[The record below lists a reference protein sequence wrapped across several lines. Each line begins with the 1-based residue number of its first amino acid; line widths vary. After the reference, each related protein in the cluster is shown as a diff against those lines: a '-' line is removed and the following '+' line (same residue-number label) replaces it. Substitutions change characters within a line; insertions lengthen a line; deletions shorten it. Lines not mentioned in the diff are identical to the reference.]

1 MPIRDFAIAAL
12 ITYSAAT
19 SAGCGNRVASTP
31 QAPPHAQEYRTSRLS
46 SESINLEALEAETA
60 LQTGTPTEAKNLRL
74 SQLWHARAEE
84 LSNVPGPGAIAAL
97 LRSAHFALESLLSE
111 PCANPFN
118 ETCRDL
124 HKVYL
129 TSTEEIVRAVARNGW
144 ELPQLAPSKY
154 RFSNTDAEKLRTL
167 RHWRFS
173 LDSAPAKGPLD
184 RPGLGLPAVGCRE
197 GWGDSEAELHGL
209 SICSPITFIV
219 SFERSTQEEQPTAHL
234 AAVNAYEQEVFETRG
249 TAIPIASATTAALD
263 TLLRGADAAGGP
275 GRLWCLSRPTRST
288 TMALVVISAPSTAT
302 SYTQALATVAADTTL
317 QSSYTPCVYP
327 AQSGG
332 ALASATSLLRLMR
345 LLVAPRKDATVER
358 DPIRILPLLSGK
370 EAVNLARGMLARIK
384 RQAHRASRAPS
395 QPPPFAVSAIALN
408 SNDADPVAMQD
419 ISRYAADLNAPLV
432 IETGEADLVRDTP
445 NILLQNHHIA
455 RPDEPQRVPIS
466 DRPADPEELPLSPVM

>member
-1 MPIRDFAIAAL
+1 MSTCNLVIAAIISSL
-12 ITYSAAT
+12 AAL
-19 SAGCGNRVASTP
+19 SAGCANQVTSTP
-31 QAPPHAQEYRTSRLS
+31 RPGIHVQQNSARDS
-46 SESINLEALEAETA
+46 SGPVNLEALEAESA
-60 LQTGTPTEAKNLRL
+60 LQTGTPTEARNLRL

-84 LSNVPGPGAIAAL
+84 LSSVPGPGAMAAL

-129 TSTEEIVRAVARNGW
+129 TSTEKIVRAVARNGW
-144 ELPQLAPSKY
+144 ELPQLAPSRY

-173 LDSAPAKGPLD
+173 LDSAPAKGALD

-197 GWGDSEAELHGL
+197 GWGDSEAELNGF

-249 TAIPIASATTAALD
+249 TAVPIASATTAALE
-263 TLLRGADAAGGP
+263 TLLRSADAAGGR

-288 TMALVVISAPSTAT
+288 TMALVVLSAPSTAT
-302 SYTQALATVAADTTL
+302 SYTQALGSVAADTTL

-327 AQSGG
+327 TQSGG
-332 ALASATSLLRLMR
+332 ALASATSLLQLMR
-345 LLVAPRKDATVER
+345 SLVAPRKDAAVER
-358 DPIRILPLLSGK
+358 DPIRVLPLLSGK
-370 EAVNLARGMLARIK
+370 EAINLARGMLARIK

-395 QPPPFAVSAIALN
+395 QPPPFLISAIAIN
-408 SNDADPVAMQD
+408 SNDAEPVALQD

-432 IETGEADLVRDTP
+432 IKAGEAELVLDTP
-445 NILLQNHHIA
+445 NILLQNRHVT
-455 RPDEPQRVPIS
+455 RPDEPESVPIS
-466 DRPADPEELPLSPVM
+466 DRSAEPEELPLSPVM